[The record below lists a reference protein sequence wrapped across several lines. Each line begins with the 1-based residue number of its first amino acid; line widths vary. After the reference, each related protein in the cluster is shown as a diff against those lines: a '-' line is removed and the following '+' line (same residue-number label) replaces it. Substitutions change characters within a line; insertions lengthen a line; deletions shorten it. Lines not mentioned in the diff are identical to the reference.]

1 MSPEQIK
8 DMLKI
13 RRDSDIL
20 NDENGSEIRK
30 EISPNWITDNL
41 KDLQLAAGL
50 EAAIGKIQNG
60 EWPKVGTEGTDDVRN
75 AILLENLIRTR
86 ELLQE
91 RMDEV
96 EKEIKKIEA
105 GEKIEEDDK
114 PVASGAMKDKTED
127 AELVPAE

>member
-1 MSPEQIK
+1 M
-8 DMLKI
+8 DH
-13 RRDSDIL
+13 
-20 NDENGSEIRK
+20 
-30 EISPNWITDNL
+30 
-41 KDLQLAAGL
+41 
-50 EAAIGKIQNG
+50 EADKIQNMDLNDYAD
-60 EWPKVGTEGTDDVRN
+60 WIADFFGTEGTDDVRN